1 MSQIFFN
8 CLVTELFV
16 AATFNETSTTT
27 PPICVQ
33 NMSHPR
39 WAHLLA
45 NDTNGTNATD
55 ATDDGIEGRMLGVKV
70 AGEAGPDMTG
80 MVCSGGGDLMLLTN
94 PNPNRNPNRNRN
106 PNPNPNPNPNQVTSW
121 SSP

>member
-16 AATFNETSTTT
+16 AATFNDTSTTT

-55 ATDDGIEGRMLGVKV
+55 DGIEGRMLGVKV

-80 MVCSGGGDLMLLTN
+80 MGCSGGGDLMLLTN

-106 PNPNPNPNPNQVTSW
+106 RNPNPNPNPNQA
-121 SSP
+121 

>member
-16 AATFNETSTTT
+16 AATFNDTSTTT
-27 PPICVQ
+27 PPICVM
-33 NMSHPR
+33 NETHPR
-39 WAHLLA
+39 WAHLFA
-45 NDTNGTNATD
+45 NDTNATN

-70 AGEAGPDMTG
+70 AGEKGPDMTG
-80 MVCSGGGDLMLLTN
+80 MVCSGGGDLMVLTN
-94 PNPNRNPNRNRN
+94 PNPKPNPK
-106 PNPNPNPNPNQVTSW
+106 PKPKPNPNPNPNQVTSW

>member
-1 MSQIFFN
+1 MTLPVALTLTPNLTQVSQIFFN

-16 AATFNETSTTT
+16 AATFNDTSTTT

-55 ATDDGIEGRMLGVKV
+55 DGIEGRMLGVKV

-80 MVCSGGGDLMLLTN
+80 MICTGGGAIIILKMI
-94 PNPNRNPNRNRN
+94 
-106 PNPNPNPNPNQVTSW
+106 VTGMSEVHKT
-121 SSP
+121 P